1 MKWQK
6 NKFMICLFCF
16 FQQNHKSGMITFIM
30 KTKILHNSV
39 FYKLSLVLLLISNL
53 INELRLHQFLASK
66 TTEANKSL
74 KTDANGA
81 HQ

>member
-1 MKWQK
+1 MVAFKKQDFWLKINILKGNHCILRLDMILENKVVQK
-6 NKFMICLFCF
+6 L
-16 FQQNHKSGMITFIM
+16 
-30 KTKILHNSV
+30 
-39 FYKLSLVLLLISNL
+39 KLSLVFLLISNL
-53 INELRLHQFLASK
+53 SNGLRLHKFLGTK